1 MSFRSF
7 FILVALPLLFSGCSC
22 DKKGPKLQIINVL
35 DKDAYDDC
43 HIKGS
48 INIPFEKLESEAK
61 NLNKY
66 TTTVVY
72 CSNYQCTASKMAA
85 SMLKNMN
92 FQIVYAYEA
101 GMADW
106 YQKGLPLVGACQAKY
121 LKNKNEKTEIENDN
135 VEVISTEALK
145 DLIKSMLA
153 VNVT

>member
-48 INIPFEKLESEAK
+48 INIPFEELESEAEK
-61 NLNKY
+61 LNKNA
-66 TTTVVY
+66 TTVVY
-72 CSNYQCTASKMAA
+72 CSNYQCAASKMAA
-85 SMLKNMN
+85 SMLKNKN

-106 YQKGLPLVGACQAKY
+106 YQNGLPVVGACKASY
-121 LKNKNEKTEIENDN
+121 LKNKNEEIEVEDEG

>member
-22 DKKGPKLQIINVL
+22 DKNGLKLQIINVL

-48 INIPFEKLESEAK
+48 INIPFEDLESEAEK
-61 NLNKY
+61 LNKY
-66 TTTVVY
+66 ATTVVY

-85 SMLKNMN
+85 SILKNKN
-92 FQIVYAYEA
+92 FKTVSAYEA

-106 YQKGLPLVGACQAKY
+106 YQKGLPLVGSCKASY
-121 LKNKNEKTEIENDN
+121 LKNKNEKSELEEEG